1 MGAAAD
7 PIEVETRKG
16 RMWAARSAG
25 ASVRR
30 PTRAALGVALALAA
44 MAGAPGVWAG
54 PRFAAQPTPAEI
66 TGSLSRYGAR
76 ATVSALFAQRRW
88 DFVSDRIGAGEAPY
102 VALAVK
108 LAPGA
113 DAGTAED
120 LPIALAFALPR
131 NAPAVLAV
139 LAAPESRFDVAEVC
153 DAPFIEDTVSD
164 IPAWR
169 RQAAAAVRRVADP
182 RLGAV
187 KTACLAAIES
197 EG

>member
-1 MGAAAD
+1 M
-7 PIEVETRKG
+7 PN
-16 RMWAARSAG
+16 
-25 ASVRR
+25 
-30 PTRAALGVALALAA
+30 RALACGLAMALALAA
-44 MAGAPGVWAG
+44 PAVAA

-66 TGSLSRYGAR
+66 GASLARYGAR
-76 ATVSALFAQRRW
+76 TTVSALSDQRRW
-88 DFVSDRIGAGEAPY
+88 DFVSDRIGAGDGAY

-131 NAPAVLAV
+131 NAPAVLAA
-139 LAAPESRFDVAEVC
+139 LAAPAAGFDVAEIC

-164 IPAWR
+164 LPAYR
-169 RQAAAAVRRVADP
+169 RRAAAAVRRVADS
-182 RLGAV
+182 RLAAV
-187 KTACLAAIES
+187 KAACLAALSS

>member
-1 MGAAAD
+1 MTMRLAPSGAFAACVACGWLVWAPVAVAAPRFD
-7 PIEVETRKG
+7 PH
-16 RMWAARSAG
+16 
-25 ASVRR
+25 
-30 PTRAALGVALALAA
+30 PTPIQIDAALA
-44 MAGAPGVWAG
+44 
-54 PRFAAQPTPAEI
+54 
-66 TGSLSRYGAR
+66 RYGAR
-76 ATVSALFAQRRW
+76 ATVGALFDQRRW
-88 DFVSDRIGAGEAPY
+88 DFVSDRIGAGESPY

-139 LAAPESRFDVAEVC
+139 LAAPGAGFDVAEVC

-169 RQAAAAVRRVADP
+169 RQAAAAVRRVAD
-182 RLGAV
+182 RKLAAA
-187 KTACLAAIES
+187 KAACLAALGS